1 MASVA
6 LPSFCPWT
14 HFQSMQY
21 SWLNVQL
28 NCQPVKAASVGSS
41 IYNLCPRSRAHAECS
56 QSPPISDR
64 FASPPL
70 IHPTTPSIHHPQH
83 LRHPLHLTNF
93 YRATPSTSP
102 PNSPPPS
109 SPGDVGMLVT
119 HRSSS
124 APPPRSELLLSNRTL
139 PPFPST
145 LLLPF
150 LTIVCALSSPC
161 FRLSFT
167 S

>member
-1 MASVA
+1 MSLSPIYSPGPMTFIYPSFWFGVLPFHCHCSLASVTLA
-6 LPSFCPWT
+6 SFCPWT

-93 YRATPSTSP
+93 YRATPSKL
-102 PNSPPPS
+102 PS
-109 SPGDVGMLVT
+109 TQLPRRRWDVGD
-119 HRSSS
+119 SSQQQR
-124 APPPRSELLLSNRTL
+124 AT
-139 PPFPST
+139 T
-145 LLLPF
+145 K
-150 LTIVCALSSPC
+150 V
-161 FRLSFT
+161 
-167 S
+167 